1 MFSITCADGLE
12 VACRPKTIMIC
23 SDLMMQTEMKAE
35 EVREVFEQTL
45 PIDVLTEFVNEA
57 KFQQRERKLDAV
69 QLIQSMVIAASTG
82 YGGRQAD
89 VMRLYF
95 EMGAK
100 RVVRGGFYAWFN
112 PRLEAVMERVR
123 DHALDFAADHDVDLP
138 GFLGDD
144 VLDWHIVDSMTV
156 KLNDDLKEVF
166 PGAGDYAALK
176 IHKRMSVGIGTT
188 IDYHISPAREHDA
201 RHLTIDS
208 SWRNLGLLAD
218 LGYASFKLLRDCL
231 EHDVHFVI
239 RLKSSW
245 KPRVAKIT
253 RGEVKR
259 TFFRGSDLDGL
270 IASDVLRLNGKV
282 VDMEVELGS
291 GQQAL
296 SCRLVGVPTEKG
308 RYQFYLTSLPGQVGP
323 RQICDL
329 YRVRWEI
336 ESDNKVD
343 KSCFHLSEITAS
355 TEHGVRALVH
365 ASMVS
370 TVMVNLI
377 VHRHRMAESPPPKR
391 GAQRTRPPIHPQSL
405 ALAMGCTANRI
416 AMALSLEGREAKA
429 EWQRILEF
437 LVHLGQDSN
446 WRNRPSILDQ
456 LRGWKISPGR
466 SKKARRASKSAN

>member
-1 MFSITCADGLE
+1 MVI
-12 VACRPKTIMIC
+12 VIC
-23 SDLMMQTEMKAE
+23 SDLMMQTEITAD

-45 PIDVLTEFVNEA
+45 PQDVLAEFIKEA

-69 QLIQSMVIAASTG
+69 QLIRSMVIAAATG

-89 VMRLYF
+89 VMRVYF
-95 EMGAK
+95 DMGAQ

-112 PRLEAVMERVR
+112 PKLEAVMEKVR
-123 DHALDFAADHDVDLP
+123 DRALAFAADHDLDLP
-138 GFLGDD
+138 GFLGEH

-156 KLNDDLKEVF
+156 KLADDLKEVF
-166 PGAGDYAALK
+166 PGTGNYAALK

-201 RHLTIDS
+201 KHLTIDK
-208 SWRNLGLLAD
+208 SWRHLGLLVD

-231 EHDVHFVI
+231 EHDVTFVI
-239 RLKSSW
+239 RLKKSW
-245 KPRVAKIT
+245 KPRVNRIT
-253 RGEVKR
+253 RGEVKK

-270 IASDVLRLNGKV
+270 IAKEVLSLNGRV
-282 VDMEVELGS
+282 VDMEVEFGS
-291 GQQAL
+291 GRQAFT
-296 SCRLVGVPTEKG
+296 CRLVGVPTDKG
-308 RYQFYLTSLPGQVGP
+308 RYRFYLTNLPAEVGP
-323 RQICDL
+323 RQIGDL

-370 TVMVNLI
+370 TVMANVI
-377 VHRHRMAESPPPKR
+377 AHRHRMAESPPPRK
-391 GAQRTRPPIHPQSL
+391 GTQRTRPPIHPQSL
-405 ALAMGCTANRI
+405 ARAMGCTATRI
-416 AMALSLEGREAKA
+416 AMALSLKGQAA
-429 EWQRILEF
+429 NDEWQRILEY
-437 LVHLGQDSN
+437 LVHLGQDPN
-446 WRNRPSILDQ
+446 WRNSPSILDQ

-466 SKKARRASKSAN
+466 PRKARRASKSAN